1 MTTAL
6 ITGVTG
12 QDGSYLAELLSGK
25 GYHVVGT
32 SRAAPGNSAA
42 TALSGERCQ
51 LDLANAA
58 NVRELVAQVRPDH
71 IYHLAGQSSVG
82 LSFAEPSVTFVS
94 IASSTLHVLEAVRLA
109 APEARLFVASSGE
122 VFGDTGS
129 TAADEATPFRP
140 LSPYAAAKAAAAELV
155 RAYRASYGLFASVGY
170 LYNHE
175 SPRRPERFVTRK
187 IVRAACEIAAGLR
200 QEVEL
205 GDLSVVRDWGWAP
218 EYVDAIAR
226 VLDAAEADDFVIAT
240 GQSHPLS
247 KFVDLVFSE
256 LGLDWKKHVVTQ
268 PALFRPAEARALR
281 ANPAH
286 AATRLRWQAETG
298 LEGVARRMVEH
309 ERALLASVA
318 EARQAP
324 P

>member
-12 QDGSYLAELLSGK
+12 QDGSYLAELLTGK
-25 GYHVVGT
+25 GYRVIGT
-32 SRAAPGNSAA
+32 SRTAAGTSGPPPMA
-42 TALSGERCQ
+42 GERCQ
-51 LDLANAA
+51 LDLADPAQA
-58 NVRELVAQVRPDH
+58 RELVSKVRPDR

-82 LSFAEPSVTFVS
+82 LSFAEPQATFVS

-122 VFGDTGS
+122 VFGDTGA
-129 TAADEATPFRP
+129 TAADESTPFRP

-155 RAYRASYGLFASVGY
+155 RAYRASYGLFVSVAY

-200 QEVEL
+200 QNVEL
-205 GDLSVVRDWGWAP
+205 GDLTVVRDWGWAP
-218 EYVDAIAR
+218 EYVEAIAR
-226 VLDAAEADDFVIAT
+226 TLEAPEADDFVIAT

-247 KFVDLVFSE
+247 RFVELVFSE
-256 LGLDWKKHVVTQ
+256 LGLDWRKHVVTE
-268 PALFRPAEARALR
+268 PALFRAAEARALR
-281 ANPAH
+281 ANPAR
-286 AATRLRWQAETG
+286 AAAKLRWQAETE
-298 LEGVARRMVEH
+298 LDGVARRMVEH
-309 ERALLASVA
+309 ERAVLAGMPA
-318 EARQAP
+318 PGQASP
-324 P
+324 